1 MDLNGASLSDGPLQ
15 VWAPESLPDRRP
27 EGWPGEVVQTTRIG
41 ITKAADRPLRFYL
54 KGIRYV
60 SRR

>member
-1 MDLNGASLSDGPLQ
+1 
-15 VWAPESLPDRRP
+15 
-27 EGWPGEVVQTTRIG
+27 VQTTRIG

-54 KGIRYV
+54 KGSRYV